1 MNIIISG
8 YGRMGKEVE
17 KIVLE
22 RNHKIVA
29 IIDNV
34 NDFNRQINQI
44 QQADV
49 AIDFSFPDVAADN
62 ILRFFKYNIP
72 VVIGTTGW
80 FNRFEEIKNQC
91 IEQKQTLFWSTNM
104 SLGVNLYF
112 KLNNQL
118 AEIMN
123 RYNDYIPSV
132 EETHHI
138 HKKDAPSGTAISLA
152 NDILSHYK
160 NLNGWKLSDS
170 EPKDNELS
178 IKSIREAETIGEHK
192 VCYHSDI
199 DEIEIRHTAFNR
211 KGLALGSVVA
221 AEWLQGKKGVFT
233 MSDLLK

>member
-112 KLNNQL
+112 KLNHQL

-170 EPKDNELS
+170 EPKDNDLS
-178 IKSIREAETIGEHK
+178 IKSILSLIH
-192 VCYHSDI
+192 I
-199 DEIEIRHTAFNR
+199 
-211 KGLALGSVVA
+211 
-221 AEWLQGKKGVFT
+221 
-233 MSDLLK
+233 